1 MNLPYK
7 AKKCRIVFVIL
18 PTTSQ
23 ILSSIISKLEK
34 CRLLKKII
42 TTTIKFL
49 VELKPL
55 FVGPLLCE
63 INAFY
68 IAR

>member
-7 AKKCRIVFVIL
+7 VKKCRIVFVNL

-42 TTTIKFL
+42 TTTIKLL

-55 FVGPLLCE
+55 FVSPLLCE

-68 IAR
+68 IVR